1 MKITMKCRVED
12 SSLVTLPAADA
23 DEANKA
29 AEAIAA
35 HPHVMG
41 CRFKGMSGTD
51 KAIFSL
57 VQKLEKGVSYDVPSE
72 VGASLVDLGYASA
85 E

>member
-1 MKITMKCRVED
+1 MKIKMKCRTED
-12 SSLVTLPAADA
+12 SSLVTLPAASP

-35 HPHVMG
+35 QPHVMG
-41 CRFKGMSGTD
+41 CRYKGMSGTD

-57 VQKLEKGVSYDVPSE
+57 VQKLEKGATYDVPTE
-72 VGASLVDLGYASA
+72 VGESLVKLDYASA